1 MLRYFRTSPF
11 WIRLLH
17 REYWPMWVH
26 YLPVYPYYLY
36 LAARA
41 RSFFFFSA
49 TNPSIETGGLIGE
62 SKIDILDQIDAQ
74 YKPTSLLLPAHTSPA
89 TALQRIQAAHIDFP
103 VIVKPNVG
111 ERGLLV
117 QKVTTATQLTT
128 LLHDVGDIDLIVQPF
143 VDYPEEL
150 AVMYH
155 RFPHQSR
162 GHITSVTHKAF
173 LTVTG
178 DGQSTL
184 QQLIW
189 ARPRAILQWADLQ
202 RRWQGHLQDVLP
214 AGQRLQLSA
223 IGNHSKGTK
232 FLDANHLIDAQLE
245 AVFDRIAA
253 PMQGVFLGRFD
264 LKCRSIDDLKAGRH
278 IMILE
283 FNGAGA
289 EPAHIYDPKHSL
301 WYCYGVLLRQW
312 RLMFRVSRAVHR
324 ELGIPY
330 MRLREVW
337 RYWRKLRAYRSRVA

>member
-41 RSFFFFSA
+41 RSLFFFSA
-49 TNPSIETGGLIGE
+49 TNPSIATGGLIGE

-74 YKPTSLLLPAHTSPA
+74 YKPTSLLLPAHTPPA
-89 TALQRIQAAHIDFP
+89 TALQRLTAARIAFP
-103 VIVKPNVG
+103 VMAKPNVG

-117 QKVTTATQLTT
+117 QQLATEADFLQLLDT
-128 LLHDVGDIDLIVQPF
+128 HGDIDLIIQPF
-143 VDYPEEL
+143 VDYPEEF

-155 RFPHQSR
+155 RFPSQPR
-162 GHITSVTHKAF
+162 GRITSVTRKAF

-178 DGQSTL
+178 DGQRTL

-189 ARPRAILQWADLQ
+189 SRPRAILQWAHLR
-202 RRWQGHLQDVLP
+202 RRWHDRLHEILP
-214 AGQRLQLSA
+214 AGHCLQLTP

-232 FLDANHLIDAQLE
+232 FLDANYLIDAQLE

-253 PMQGVFLGRFD
+253 PMEGVFLGRFD

-278 IMILE
+278 IMVLE

-289 EPAHIYDPKHSL
+289 EPAHIYDPRHSL
-301 WYCYGVLLRQW
+301 WYCYGALLRQW
-312 RLMFRVSRAVHR
+312 RLMFRISRAVHR
-324 ELGIPY
+324 ELGVPY
-330 MRLREVW
+330 MRLAEVW
-337 RYWRKLRAYRSRVA
+337 AYWRRLRTYRRRVA